1 MSSNNPDYVHY
12 YNNTLLDDLHNNFPA
27 LLYDHGRF
35 QNIQQIFSYI
45 RNEMNNR
52 YNLYSNAVNS
62 YRSRTFHP
70 PTPIISFQNP
80 HPIVTPPPEDI
91 SQTELHTANFLLSLL
106 GGNIINNIANPS
118 TRVEGSSA
126 TMPRLSTRII
136 QSPQDRWAS
145 FRQPVVVRP
154 SNEVLQQ
161 NTEIMNGLDVGQGNT
176 CSVCQDSIIATD
188 SCRRLNSCQH
198 IFHRTCIDEW
208 FERSVYCPV
217 CRHDVRNTMISTNNN
232 SLNLP

>member
-35 QNIQQIFSYI
+35 QNIQQVFSYI
-45 RNEMNNR
+45 RSEMNNR
-52 YNLYSNAVNS
+52 YNLYSNAVHS
-62 YRSRTFHP
+62 YRNRHFNP

-80 HPIVTPPPEDI
+80 NPIVTPPPEDI
-91 SQTELHTANFLLSLL
+91 SQTELQTANLLLSLL
-106 GGNIINNIANPS
+106 G
-118 TRVEGSSA
+118 GSSA

-136 QSPQDRWAS
+136 QSPQDRWTS

-161 NTEIMNGLDVGQGNT
+161 NTEITNGVTGQN
-176 CSVCQDSIIATD
+176 CSVCQDSIISTD
-188 SCRRLNSCQH
+188 TCRRLNSCQH
-198 IFHRTCIDEW
+198 VFHRTCIDEW
-208 FERSVYCPV
+208 FERSVFCPV